1 MGSVGRGAYHFLGA
15 SPIFPYVEFSAG
27 IAATSLN
34 IREIES
40 DFAFVVEAGV
50 GLSYFVG
57 ESVALTVGYRF
68 QHISNGGIESPNR
81 GINSDTGV
89 AGVSLFFH

>member
-1 MGSVGRGAYHFLGA
+1 MGSVALYHFLGA

-27 IAATSLN
+27 IVATSLN
-34 IREIES
+34 IREI
-40 DFAFVVEAGV
+40 VVEAGV